1 MSPTT
6 AFLLEPLVFA
16 PLAILVYRVLGR
28 YGLVAMAIAWVVV
41 VWMYILASV
50 PGPEVSLHDFE
61 RTPVPALAAT
71 VAGTL
76 AATAFV
82 LMKRRERPLA
92 VRLLATAGVYLVVSM
107 AVGIVVLLWYM
118 S

>member
-1 MSPTT
+1 M
-6 AFLLEPLVFA
+6 LLVPLVFA
-16 PLAILVYRVLGR
+16 VLAILVCRGLGR
-28 YGLVAMAIAWVVV
+28 YGLVAFAIAWVAGLA
-41 VWMYILASV
+41 MYILASAPGAEV
-50 PGPEVSLHDFE
+50 PLHDFE

-76 AATAFV
+76 ATTAFV
-82 LMKRRERPLA
+82 LKKGRKRPLA

-107 AVGIVVLLWYM
+107 AVGIIVLLWYM

>member
-1 MSPTT
+1 MSPQTE
-6 AFLLEPLVFA
+6 LLLVSLSFA
-16 PLAILVYRVLGR
+16 ALANLVYRVLGR
-28 YGLVAMAIAWVVV
+28 YGLVALAIAWVMGMA
-41 VWMYILASV
+41 MYILASL
-50 PGPEVSLHDFE
+50 PGPEVPLHDFE

-82 LMKRRERPLA
+82 WMMGRKRPA
-92 VRLLATAGVYLVVSM
+92 PVRVLVTAGVYLAVFTAVV
-107 AVGIVVLLWYM
+107 IIVLLWYM

>member
-1 MSPTT
+1 MSPRT
-6 AFLLEPLVFA
+6 ALLLVPLVFA
-16 PLAILVYRVLGR
+16 VLALLVYRVLGR
-28 YGLVAMAIAWVVV
+28 YGLVAFAIAWVAGLAT
-41 VWMYILASV
+41 YILASV
-50 PGPEVSLHDFE
+50 PGAEVPLHDFE

-82 LMKRRERPLA
+82 LMKGRERP
-92 VRLLATAGVYLVVSM
+92 VPIRVLATAGVYLVVSM
-107 AVGIVVLLWYM
+107 AVGIIVLLWYM